1 MVRRDLVVLTRTRIT
16 DPRTVPVLDLGDPA
30 GGPVLDLPHPD
41 PAALDRFPR
50 RRRIPVDGLLWLP
63 EGGPVPAEVA
73 AAFAEDWRLT
83 VETHT
88 GWRPALATAPGPAQ
102 VVKQVSFLAA
112 ADGYGTERFRAHYRD
127 HVALAQRLMP
137 TVFQYA
143 QNDVVASTA
152 RTPAAEEVVAV
163 SELWFRLP
171 DFLAPHFRSDEEGDE
186 FRSHEGFLDLSKAV
200 TVAMASHRL
209 PTQEP

>member
-1 MVRRDLVVLTRTRIT
+1 MVRRDLVVLTRTRPA
-16 DPRTVPVLDLGDPA
+16 DLPKVPVLDLGDPA
-30 GGPVLDLPHPD
+30 VGPVLDLPHPD

-63 EGGPVPAEVA
+63 EGEPVPATVA
-73 AAFAEDWRLT
+73 TAFAEDWRVT
-83 VETHT
+83 VETHA
-88 GWRPALATAPGPAQ
+88 GWRPDPTTAPGPDA

-127 HVALAQRLMP
+127 HVALARRLMP
-137 TVFQYA
+137 TVLQYA

-152 RTPAAEEVVAV
+152 RTPAAQEVVAV

-186 FRSHEGFLDLSKAV
+186 FRSHEGFLDLPKAV
-200 TVAMASHRL
+200 TVAMASHRVS
-209 PTQEP
+209 